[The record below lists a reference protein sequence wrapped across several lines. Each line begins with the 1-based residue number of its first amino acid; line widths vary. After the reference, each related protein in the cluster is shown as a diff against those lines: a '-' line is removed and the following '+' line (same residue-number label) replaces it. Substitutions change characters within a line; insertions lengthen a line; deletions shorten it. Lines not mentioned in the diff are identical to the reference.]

1 MAIPS
6 IAVNAGVL
14 AGAHLQDLH
23 TKINFFTGDQGA
35 LFTGLFVPPVSP
47 PSHINWNLT
56 APLGPDIPGQFPTY
70 GNYGGLN
77 YTGGKIGG
85 NDFSIP
91 ALDPLDNA
99 FRTHDQKY
107 ADAESLTGEPFV
119 TRAMVIADRDLLT
132 QISQIRPEELN
143 ADGHLYAALVTVA
156 FVQKINLSANFF
168 SAEEQQAYGLDP
180 GDLTQYLN
188 FAADQVA
195 LSSDGLLGRH
205 MDAYLSGATVF
216 ADADAKGHL
225 GETSTTTDATG
236 HFNALDHVGQ
246 TQAGDQLLADTA
258 AVELPAQGAG

>member
-1 MAIPS
+1 MQGCS
-6 IAVNAGVL
+6 L
-14 AGAHLQDLH
+14 ARICKTY

-156 FVQKINLSANFF
+156 LVQKINLSANFF
-168 SAEEQQAYGLDP
+168 SAEEQQAYGLNP

-195 LSSDGLLGRH
+195 LSV
-205 MDAYLSGATVF
+205 MDFSAVTWMLIC
-216 ADADAKGHL
+216 
-225 GETSTTTDATG
+225 
-236 HFNALDHVGQ
+236 
-246 TQAGDQLLADTA
+246 LANG
-258 AVELPAQGAG
+258 VRGCRCQGAFGRDFHYDGCHWTFQRTGSRRSNTGG